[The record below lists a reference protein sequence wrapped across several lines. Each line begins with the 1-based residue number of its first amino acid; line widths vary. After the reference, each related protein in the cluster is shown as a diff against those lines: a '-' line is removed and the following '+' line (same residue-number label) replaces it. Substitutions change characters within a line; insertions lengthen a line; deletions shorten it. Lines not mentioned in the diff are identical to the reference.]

1 MLLGLSLIPVN
12 MFWLLSLYKNGE
24 NILSLEVSSLEL
36 TSLLNSF
43 SFINLTGQV
52 IFMDKLQIHLFILH

>member
-36 TSLLNSF
+36 TSLLNFFPLST
-43 SFINLTGQV
+43 SLA
-52 IFMDKLQIHLFILH
+52 K